1 MKLSSATFVFI
12 FLMELKT
19 DIETLE
25 TNAKTD
31 NEYEADTDKK
41 QMITRIKNH
50 LIYAEKPDQ
59 LK

>member
-1 MKLSSATFVFI
+1 
-12 FLMELKT
+12 MELIT